1 MNIGL
6 TITCIS
12 TNKKK
17 STFQSF
23 KKFGNKYWDDT
34 TTNKSK
40 IGYYFAYYFQKKYV
54 YIYKII
60 NILPPSKR
68 PADMDWDSDKN
79 ILCFGPRLK
88 EFTWDEWI
96 NGVGFGAPYTPDY
109 RINQTFSSSYDNLCI
124 SHGQFNFNTLINI
137 LSTVANDIQS
147 VIIEKPVTLVIE
159 DKKDTLIEEDYEDED
174 EEEVIKRERDQKI
187 LEANKEAEIR
197 LKNAKKQKILKA
209 RIDRLKDENA
219 EIDKKISEL
228 NALKTINTKKISDI
242 MEGKYDEEIVL

>member
-12 TNKKK
+12 GDKKK
-17 STFQSF
+17 STLQSF
-23 KKFGNKYWDDT
+23 QKFGDKYWDDT
-34 TTNKSK
+34 KPSKSK

-54 YIYKII
+54 YLYKII
-60 NILPPSKR
+60 NILPPIQR
-68 PADMDWDSDKN
+68 PSDMDWNSDKN

-96 NGVGFGAPYTPDY
+96 NGIGFGAPYTPDY
-109 RINQTFSSSYDNLCI
+109 RMNQTFSTSYDNLCI
-124 SHGQFNFNTLINI
+124 SYRQFNIDSLIKI
-137 LSTVANDIQS
+137 LSNVTNDIQPI
-147 VIIEKPVTLVIE
+147 IIETPVTLVIE
-159 DKKDTLIEEDYEDED
+159 DIKDILTEEDYEDED

-197 LKNAKKQKILKA
+197 LKNAKKQKILKV

-228 NALKTINTKKISDI
+228 NALKSINTKKISDI
-242 MEGKYDEEIVL
+242 MEGNYDEEIV